1 VAKSVHHAMGFDPP
15 DADDTKAGKVCK
27 SPHEMMGMG
36 KMGKGAG
43 VARDQVDRG
52 QMMSSTEMPL
62 RK

>member
-1 VAKSVHHAMGFDPP
+1 MGFDPP